1 MNVTVEQTD
10 KSGVLATV
18 LWKVIPPS
26 CIALLVIWL
35 FVAIGGG
42 WLLEK
47 RSLEHLQ
54 FAAEQKTWIVTDKVE
69 GLLDRVRAIAG
80 NALVVNAFLDP
91 ASVDDFLMPFFR
103 TLRFGDFDAPTAAM
117 VDFTGQLIAAN
128 NAELIKEGNLFTDA
142 QLAAVIRGE
151 DVFEISNGSLL
162 IATPILVGQLAE
174 GGVFVRLSEK
184 DTRALLSAKGLGSL
198 TWVNTKDGRPIFSS
212 SNSDRLDL
220 ESSGAVFSEAVPLPS
235 IPTLQIVSA
244 VVDEE
249 QDELVDMLH
258 GFLLFAFLAD
268 LMALAAGI
276 YLAASLVARPLN
288 GLVQKIQSFE
298 GLTGPDAQL
307 STRGPK
313 EIAALANAFNG
324 AARRQTD
331 LTERLEESLAKEQE
345 LNGLQRQFVSLVSH
359 EFRTPLAIID
369 GHAQRMSRKIETMP
383 LDSMK
388 GTLAKVRNSVSKLID
403 LMEKVLNTSKVE
415 AGTIEF
421 NPAPCPLADILN
433 EAIENQQGISTTH
446 KIVTDIDTLPNHI
459 VGDSKLIHHIF
470 SNLLSNAVKY
480 SPNADTVLVTGRIE
494 QNEARISFRDHGVG
508 IPEDE
513 VRKLFTQFFRARTA
527 KGISG
532 TGIGLNL
539 VKSLAEMH
547 GGRMEVE
554 SEEGKGSTFSVILP
568 LGDSATGDMPDA
580 RDVEAIPE
588 AACGMS

>member
-1 MNVTVEQTD
+1 MNLTVENTD
-10 KSGVLATV
+10 SRGVLVTV

-47 RSLEHLQ
+47 RSLEHLK
-54 FAAEQKTWIVTDKVE
+54 FAADQKTWIVADKVE

-80 NALVVNAFLDP
+80 NALVINAFLDP

-103 TLRFGDFDAPTAAM
+103 TLRFGDFDAPAAAM

-128 NAELIKEGNLFTDA
+128 DAELVEGGDLFTSA
-142 QLAAVIRGE
+142 QLAAVMNGE
-151 DVFEISNGSLL
+151 DIFEISNGSLL
-162 IATPILVGQLAE
+162 IATPILVGQFAE
-174 GGVFVRLSEK
+174 GGVFVRLSAK
-184 DTRALLSAKGLGSL
+184 DTQALLTAKGLGNL
-198 TWVNTKDGRPIFSS
+198 IWVNTNDGQTIFSS
-212 SNSDRLDL
+212 SDSARLDL
-220 ESSGAVFSEAVPLPS
+220 ESDGAVFSEAVPIPS
-235 IPTLQIVSA
+235 IPTLQVLSA

-249 QDELVDMLH
+249 QDELIDMLH

-268 LMALAAGI
+268 LLALAAGI
-276 YLAASLVARPLN
+276 YLAASSVAKPLN
-288 GLVQKIQSFE
+288 GLVQKIQSFQ
-298 GLTGPDAQL
+298 GLTGPDTQL
-307 STRGPK
+307 STEGPK

-324 AARRQTD
+324 AAHRQTE

-421 NPAPCPLADILN
+421 NPAPCPLADLLS
-433 EAIENQQGISTTH
+433 EAIENQQSICTTH
-446 KIVTDIDTLPNHI
+446 KIVADIDPLPNHF

-480 SPNADTVLVTGRIE
+480 SPNADTVFVTGSIE
-494 QNEARISFRDHGVG
+494 QNEARISFRDQGVG

-513 VRKLFTQFFRARTA
+513 VRKLFSQFFRARTA

-539 VKSLAEMH
+539 VKSLVEMH
-547 GGRMEVE
+547 GGRVEAE

-568 LGDSATGDMPDA
+568 LAASNTGNMLDDLEG
-580 RDVEAIPE
+580 EAMPE
-588 AACGMS
+588 AACSAV